1 MTAAVD
7 PEVRRWAP
15 GDEEAVVAGF
25 IDTYNGEPW
34 NDAWVP
40 ETAAQYLAE
49 FRAMPRAIAL
59 VALLGD
65 RVVGAAYLHAR
76 TWQDGSEIYIDEFF
90 VFPQA
95 QRRGVGR
102 ALVAA
107 IRDAAAEI
115 GAADLTLLTDRDV
128 PAFDFYRGLGFREG
142 STQVF
147 MIG

>member
-1 MTAAVD
+1 MSGAGD

-15 GDEEAVVAGF
+15 ENEEEVVAGF
-25 IDTYNGEPW
+25 IDTYNAEPW

-40 ETAAQYLAE
+40 ETAARYLGE

-59 VALLGD
+59 VAVREE

-107 IRDAAAEI
+107 IREAAAEI
-115 GAADLTLLTDRDV
+115 GAGDLTLLTDRDV

-142 STQVF
+142 RTQVF